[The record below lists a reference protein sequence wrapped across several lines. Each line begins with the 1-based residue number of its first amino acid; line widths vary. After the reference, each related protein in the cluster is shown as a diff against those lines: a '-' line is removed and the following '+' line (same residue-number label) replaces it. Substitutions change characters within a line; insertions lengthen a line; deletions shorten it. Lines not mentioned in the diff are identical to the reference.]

1 MEKHQTHFY
10 TFTCKTKCFV
20 YNGNPLNVNNIENI
34 MVPDFT
40 DSKNTVY
47 NEYDPRLA
55 VQNGI
60 ISEELRLIYLY
71 LLNQISPNQ

>member
-1 MEKHQTHFY
+1 MFCLQWK
-10 TFTCKTKCFV
+10 
-20 YNGNPLNVNNIENI
+20 PLNVNNIENI

-71 LLNQISPNQ
+71 LLNQISPKEHYSHKTKNIWKES